1 MKNSN
6 FFLLAVT
13 AATVVSC
20 GTHPSSYTINGTVS
34 DTSLNG
40 NKVYLTDMASRNVL
54 DSALI
59 ADGKFTFT
67 GKADTALIC
76 RIQSRPYRMELVLE
90 NGDIAVEM
98 GETTKCSGTPLNES
112 FALFVS
118 DMDSLRNVMI
128 AKQQE
133 MMQKGLSEE
142 ELREAWQ
149 DFQTN
154 TVMPEFNRVMS
165 ENFDRN
171 KDNAVGAWVI
181 ADWGLEPVQFD
192 SVLNLAGEPLKS
204 NPLIKKMIQQ
214 QEMLKKT
221 AEGAMFTDFTI
232 EQPDGSKVS
241 LSDYVGKG
249 KYVLVDFW
257 ASWCGP
263 CRAEIPN
270 IKELYDR
277 FHSKG
282 LDVLG
287 VAVWDKVE
295 ATQKAI
301 KELGIVWPQIINAQQ
316 IPTELYGIQG
326 IPHIILFAPD
336 GTIVARDLRDEAMK
350 KKVIEVMKK

>member
-54 DSALI
+54 DSAVI

-98 GETTKCSGTPLNES
+98 GETTKCSGTPLNDS
-112 FALFVS
+112 FALFMS
-118 DMDSLRNVMI
+118 DIDSSRNVMMV
-128 AKQQE
+128 KQQE
-133 MMQKGLSEE
+133 IMQKGLSEE
-142 ELREAWQ
+142 EFREAWL
-149 DFQTN
+149 DFQEN

-171 KDNAVGAWVI
+171 KDNAVGAWAI
-181 ADWGLEPVQFD
+181 ASWNLEPAQFD
-192 SVLNLAGEPLKS
+192 SVLNLAGETLKS

-295 ATQKAI
+295 ETQKAI

-350 KKVIEVMKK
+350 EKVIEVMKK

>member
-1 MKNSN
+1 
-6 FFLLAVT
+6 
-13 AATVVSC
+13 
-20 GTHPSSYTINGTVS
+20 
-34 DTSLNG
+34 
-40 NKVYLTDMASRNVL
+40 
-54 DSALI
+54 
-59 ADGKFTFT
+59 
-67 GKADTALIC
+67 
-76 RIQSRPYRMELVLE
+76 
-90 NGDIAVEM
+90 M

-192 SVLNLAGEPLKS
+192 SVLNLAGETLKS

-232 EQPDGSKVS
+232 EQPDGSKAS

-249 KYVLVDFW
+249 KYVLLDFW

-350 KKVIEVMKK
+350 KKVAEVMKK